1 MPFPF
6 AFRLSPFDFGC
17 WFRSCAAL
25 AALAVLAGCAA
36 LEPSRPL
43 RAPAFDLMGRVA
55 VTHDGRAFSSGV
67 RWQHLPERDEIW
79 LLTPV
84 GQALA
89 HIEADAAGA
98 TLTAADGKQHRAG
111 DVGSLTRRALGW
123 ELPLEHLG
131 WWVRGEILPGGV
143 IGEVLRDQQGRL
155 VRLRQDGW
163 QLTLTH
169 SPANEQDGLPQ
180 RLELTRDGHQ
190 IRLVIDGWRQESQ

>member
-1 MPFPF
+1 
-6 AFRLSPFDFGC
+6 
-17 WFRSCAAL
+17 
-25 AALAVLAGCAA
+25 
-36 LEPSRPL
+36 
-43 RAPAFDLMGRVA
+43 MGRVA

-79 LLTPV
+79 LLTPA

-98 TLTAADGKQHRAG
+98 VLTAGDGKQHHAG

-123 ELPLEHLG
+123 ELPLEHLS

-143 IGEVLRDQQGRL
+143 IGEVLRDQHGRL

-163 QLTLTH
+163 QITLTH
-169 SPANEQDGLPQ
+169 APDNEQGGLPQ
-180 RLELTRDGHQ
+180 RLELARDAYL
-190 IRLVIDGWRQESQ
+190 IRLVIDGWRREDAS

>member
-1 MPFPF
+1 M
-6 AFRLSPFDFGC
+6 A
-17 WFRSCAAL
+17 WFKSCGAL
-25 AALAVLAGCAA
+25 AALAALAGCAA
-36 LEPSRPL
+36 LEPARPL

-55 VTHDGRAFSSGV
+55 VSHDGRAFSSNV
-67 RWQHLPERDEIW
+67 RWEHLPERDEIW

-111 DVGSLTRRALGW
+111 DVQSLTRRALGW
-123 ELPLEHLG
+123 ELPLEHLS

-163 QLTLTH
+163 QITLTH
-169 SPANEQDGLPQ
+169 SPANEQGGLPQ
-180 RLELTRDGHQ
+180 RLELTRDAHQ
-190 IRLVIDGWRQESQ
+190 IRLVIDGWRREDVP